1 MIEHIVNFLKW
12 FPKEATV
19 IIVSML
25 PVVELRGAM
34 PIAIAMGMSLKKA
47 FILSVAGNLA
57 PIIPILYFLE
67 PVTMCL
73 RRFRIFARF
82 FDWFFKE
89 TKKKAGLIEKFEAAG
104 LMLFVAVPLPG
115 TGAWTGCVAASLFKL
130 RFRYAVLAIALGVI
144 EAGVIVAALI
154 ALGKILI

>member
-1 MIEHIVNFLKW
+1 MIEYLSHLLKGI
-12 FPKEATV
+12 PKEA
-19 IIVSML
+19 IVALISML

-47 FILSVAGNLA
+47 FIISVVGNLI

-67 PVTMCL
+67 PVTKSL
-73 RRFRIFARF
+73 RRFKIFARF
-82 FDWFFKE
+82 FDWFFE
-89 TKKKAGLIEKFEAAG
+89 RTKKRGDLIEKFEAVG

-115 TGAWTGCVAASLFKL
+115 TGAWTGCIAASLFKI

-144 EAGVIVAALI
+144 EAGIALAALI